1 MTSLNQDSEKQKFI
15 AFPVA
20 DHSVALPLGSVLRVL
35 RHSPENNDDELSR
48 MGLLQIGRHVIRA
61 LNLNQWLTSVPS
73 APASGSQPYVII
85 VRSPQQEPFG
95 IWADGLPDL
104 VELSPDVLRS
114 LPPSVNASSNFL
126 ELISHTAVIPHAEG
140 NQTIFLLNIARA
152 LNARAP
158 EVAALSPQA

>member
-1 MTSLNQDSEKQKFI
+1 MTSLNQNSARRKFI

-20 DHSVALPLGSVLRVL
+20 DHSLALPLESVLRVL
-35 RHSPENNDDELSR
+35 RHAPENHDDELSR

-61 LNLNQWLTSVPS
+61 LDLNQWLPDAATS
-73 APASGSQPYVII
+73 APAFQPFVII

-104 VELSPDVLRS
+104 VELSPDILRS

-126 ELISHTAVIPHAEG
+126 ELISHTAVIPHEAG
-140 NQTIFLLNIARA
+140 NKTIFLLNIARA
-152 LNARAP
+152 LNARVP
-158 EVAALSPQA
+158 EVAALPPRV